1 MDKVVIQIGE
11 ALLGRKL
18 FEGYSEYKKDPKFFD
33 ENRPGGKYVVRKED
47 PKRGIRYFVIKK
59 AEADKIRSIPGGKPN
74 KAGYLAL
81 WFVPVEYAKDTK
93 TAIWEVE
100 RKNFVPI
107 WDWGKGK
114 MKGGFSESID
124 EASMYPS
131 EGGII
136 PVVTPPQTGS
146 GGRFGNNGDSEG
158 VGLVAYGVKNTDGS
172 SMYPGVG
179 QVVSIGTPSQSGSV
193 GRFGNEAKKLRDFAL
208 GKKASKARDDGYPG
222 TATAKTKVPP
232 WESPSPGQA
241 AGEPCDCDFHGMK
254 DMPSR

>member
-18 FEGYSEYKKDPKFFD
+18 FEGYAEYKK
-33 ENRPGGKYVVRKED
+33 N
-47 PKRGIRYFVIKK
+47 
-59 AEADKIRSIPGGKPN
+59 
-74 KAGYLAL
+74 
-81 WFVPVEYAKDTK
+81 
-93 TAIWEVE
+93 
-100 RKNFVPI
+100 PI

-136 PVVTPPQTGS
+136 SVVTPPQTGS

-158 VGLVAYGVKNTDGS
+158 VGLVAGMKNTDGS

-208 GKKASKARDDGYPG
+208 GKKVSKTRDNGYPG
-222 TATAKTKVPP
+222 TAAAKTRVPP

-254 DMPSR
+254 DMPSK